1 MFRALPFLMIALL
14 AGCKPPASDDYV
26 ARTRIAGQ
34 ADSPSVPIL
43 APDTAGAIWAPGS
56 TGDRLIFGLPGQRP
70 LMALECKAAGGRSE
84 VTYIRYALA
93 DPHAQ
98 AMLALIGNGHVS
110 RLKIDAQRV
119 KSVWLW
125 QGTIDAHAPELDVF
139 TGLREVE
146 ATVPGAGSL
155 KLNPSDLPGALIARC
170 RALTAPPPE
179 PVLEDPPTAAE

>member
-26 ARTRIAGQ
+26 ARTQIADQ
-34 ADSPSVPIL
+34 PDQPSTPIV
-43 APDTAGAIWAPGS
+43 APDTVGAIWAPGRE
-56 TGDRLIFGLPGQRP
+56 GDRLIFGLPGQRP
-70 LMALECKAAGGRSE
+70 LMALECRTVGDRSE

-98 AMLALIGNGHVS
+98 AMLALVGNGHVS

-119 KSVWLW
+119 KSAWLW
-125 QGTIDAHAPELDVF
+125 QGAVDAHAPELDVF
-139 TGLREVE
+139 TGPREVE

-155 KLNPSDLPGALIARC
+155 KLNPSDLPGALIDRC
-170 RALTAPPPE
+170 RGLSASPAE
-179 PVLEDPPTAAE
+179 PVQEDQPTAAE